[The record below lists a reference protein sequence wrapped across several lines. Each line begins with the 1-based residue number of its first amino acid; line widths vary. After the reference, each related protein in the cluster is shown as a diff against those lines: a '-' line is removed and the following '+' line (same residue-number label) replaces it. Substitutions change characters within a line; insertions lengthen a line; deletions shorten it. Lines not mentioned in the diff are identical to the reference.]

1 MKETKE
7 KKEDQNPIQSAGRL
21 FQVMEVLSAG
31 GSMGLLEISNQ
42 VGLSKSTVHRLLNS
56 LIYMGYTRQ
65 EESTGKY
72 RMTYKLVNLSGQI
85 LDHSDIVQIA
95 HPYLVKLMEETGET
109 VHLVRREREN
119 ITYIDK
125 VEPPTATVRM
135 ISHVGLSLPLYCTGV
150 GKALMAEMP
159 EEEVKKIWVSSPI
172 EKKTDYTIT
181 RLEDLSAELVRI
193 RERGYARDDQENE
206 LGVRCVAVSIHDH
219 RGKAVYA
226 LSISCPI
233 YRLSDERVKELA
245 AKMLSASA
253 SISEELG
260 YQSKED

>member
-1 MKETKE
+1 MGTKQN
-7 KKEDQNPIQSAGRL
+7 EDQNPIQSAGRI
-21 FQVMEVLSAG
+21 FQIMEVLSAG

-72 RMTYKLVNLSGQI
+72 RMTYKLVNLSGMI

-159 EEEVKKIWVSSPI
+159 ASEVEQLWDASSI
-172 EKKTDYTIT
+172 EKKTEYTIT
-181 RLEDLSAELVRI
+181 RVEDLSAELQRI

-206 LGVRCVAVSIHDH
+206 LGVRCVAVSIHDY

-233 YRLSDERVKELA
+233 YRLDDARVKKLA
-245 AKMLSASA
+245 ALMLDAA
-253 SISEELG
+253 GCISEELG
-260 YQSKED
+260 YQK